1 MCWGLIIHEMVTL
14 MNPSE
19 CEHMMF
25 QYVDIIASFYSHIF
39 RKEVQTC
46 AAHISTKSIPHHY
59 TNRVL
64 YGFNCKFRVKPRC
77 STWATHHFWD
87 FPSSLKVLSSMNIT
101 FLHSAA
107 VQCRYFLQNSSLFS
121 SLP

>member
-1 MCWGLIIHEMVTL
+1 MCWGPIIHEMVTL

-25 QYVDIIASFYSHIF
+25 QYVDIIASFHSHIF

-46 AAHISTKSIPHHY
+46 AAHISTKSTPRHY
-59 TNRVL
+59 TSRVL

-77 STWATHHFWD
+77 SIWTTHHLWD
-87 FPSSLKVLSSMNIT
+87 SPSSLNVLSSMNIT

-107 VQCRYFLQNSSLFS
+107 VQYRYFVQKPSLFS